1 MSRYNKMK
9 ISNQDH
15 DVSYGHD
22 HAIGYFVQIYSP
34 QYDEAVVEY
43 DEFFGWSVNQRA
55 TSEQHAVA
63 IELVEDI
70 KAETVFTERLVE
82 PGIDALLIV
91 LDDLLVGDGGDDPKQ

>member
-1 MSRYNKMK
+1 MSRYNKTMK
-9 ISNQDH
+9 ICNQDH

-43 DEFFGWSVNQRA
+43 DELFGWSVNQRA

-70 KAETVFTERLVE
+70 KAETVFTERMDRNPETHL
-82 PGIDALLIV
+82 GAKIV
-91 LDDLLVGDGGDDPKQ
+91 ASCV